1 VAVKPVMRRSSIE
14 MNRSALALLV
24 CLAVVVLSGCQ
35 PAADTNR
42 NLAAASPSPARET
55 FDTAAIEAEVIRIER
70 EWYNATKT
78 HSAEAAKGFLADNV
92 SLVYPDGTAAT
103 KADEIRSI
111 ESGAMTADTYEM
123 TESKVTVINAD
134 SAFITGRSV
143 IKNGKYAVPGQKKPI
158 DISGEYRFLDVYA
171 RRDGKWQVVAS
182 QAVKIEAGA
191 VAPAAAASPA
201 ASVPPPPA
209 KASPTAKTS
218 PTP

>member
-1 VAVKPVMRRSSIE
+1 
-14 MNRSALALLV
+14 MNRSALALLAG
-24 CLAVVVLSGCQ
+24 LIVVVLSGCQ

-42 NLAAASPSPARET
+42 NLAAASATPAKET
-55 FDTAAIEAEVIRIER
+55 FDPAAIEAEVLRIER

-78 HSAEAAKGFLADNV
+78 HSSDAAKGFLADNAV
-92 SLVYPDGTAAT
+92 IVYPDGTSAT

-111 ESGAMTADTYEM
+111 ESGAMSSDSYEM
-123 TESKVTVINAD
+123 VESKVTVINAD

-143 IKNGKYAVPGQKKPI
+143 IKNGKYNVPGQKKPI

-182 QAVKIEAGA
+182 QAVKIDPAA
-191 VAPAAAASPA
+191 VAAAAA
-201 ASVPPPPA
+201 
-209 KASPTAKTS
+209 T

>member
-1 VAVKPVMRRSSIE
+1 

-24 CLAVVVLSGCQ
+24 GLIVVVLSGCQ

-42 NLAAASPSPARET
+42 NLAAASATPAKET
-55 FDTAAIEAEVIRIER
+55 FDPVAIEAEVIRIER

-78 HSAEAAKGFLADNV
+78 HNADAAKGFLADNAV
-92 SLVYPDGTAAT
+92 IVYPDGTSAS

-111 ESGAMTADTYEM
+111 ESGAMSSDSYEM
-123 TESKVTVINAD
+123 VESKVTVINAD

-143 IKNGKYAVPGQKKPI
+143 IKNGKYNVPGQKKPI

-171 RRDGKWQVVAS
+171 RRDGKWQVMAS
-182 QAVKIEAGA
+182 QAVKIDPAA
-191 VAPAAAASPA
+191 VAAAAASPA
-201 ASVPPPPA
+201 ASVSPSPKA
-209 KASPTAKTS
+209 ASPSPKTS

>member
-1 VAVKPVMRRSSIE
+1 

-24 CLAVVVLSGCQ
+24 GLIVVVLSGCQ

-42 NLAAASPSPARET
+42 NLAAASATPAKET
-55 FDTAAIEAEVIRIER
+55 FDPVAIEAEVIRIER

-78 HSAEAAKGFLADNV
+78 HSSEAAKSFLADNAV
-92 SLVYPDGTAAT
+92 IVYPDGTSAT

-111 ESGAMTADTYEM
+111 ESGAMSSDSYEM
-123 TESKVTVINAD
+123 VESKVSVINAD

-143 IKNGKYAVPGQKKPI
+143 IKNGKYTVPGQKKPI

>member
-1 VAVKPVMRRSSIE
+1 

-24 CLAVVVLSGCQ
+24 CLAVVVLNGCQ

-42 NLAAASPSPARET
+42 NLAAATATPAKEA
-55 FDTAAIEAEVIRIER
+55 FDPAAIEAEVMRIER
-70 EWYNATKT
+70 EWYSAAKT
-78 HSAEAAKGFLADNV
+78 HNAEAAKGFLADNV
-92 SLVYPDGTAAT
+92 ILVYPDGTAAT

-111 ESGAMTADTYEM
+111 ESGAMTADAYDM
-123 TESKVTVINAD
+123 LESKVTVMNAD

-143 IKNGKYAVPGQKKPI
+143 IKNGKIVVPNQKKPI
-158 DISGEYRFLDVYA
+158 DITGEYRFLDVYA

-182 QAVKIEAGA
+182 QAVKIEPGA
-191 VAPAAAASPA
+191 VAAAAAASPA

>member
-1 VAVKPVMRRSSIE
+1 

-24 CLAVVVLSGCQ
+24 GLIVLVLTGCQ

-42 NLAAASPSPARET
+42 NLATASATPARET
-55 FDTAAIEAEVIRIER
+55 FDQAAIEAELIRIER
-70 EWYNATKT
+70 EWAKAGQSHN
-78 HSAEAAKGFLADNV
+78 AEAVKGFLADNAV
-92 SLVYPDGTAAT
+92 MVYPDGTTAT
-103 KADEIRSI
+103 KAEEIRTI
-111 ESGAMTADTYEM
+111 ESGAITVDSYEM
-123 TESKVTVINAD
+123 LEPKVMVINAD

-182 QAVKIEAGA
+182 QAVKIDPA
-191 VAPAAAASPA
+191 VIAAAAASPA
-201 ASVPPPPA
+201 ASVTPPPA
-209 KASPTAKTS
+209 KASPSAKTS

>member
-1 VAVKPVMRRSSIE
+1 

-24 CLAVVVLSGCQ
+24 GLVVLVLTGCQ

-42 NLAAASPSPARET
+42 NLAAASATPAKEA
-55 FDTAAIEAEVIRIER
+55 FDPVAIEAEVIRIER
-70 EWYNATKT
+70 EWYNAAKT
-78 HSAEAAKGFLADNV
+78 HSSEAAKGFLADNAV
-92 SLVYPDGTAAT
+92 IVYPDGTSAT

-111 ESGAMTADTYEM
+111 ESGAMSSDSYEM
-123 TESKVTVINAD
+123 AESKVTVINAD

-143 IKNGKYAVPGQKKPI
+143 IKNGKYNVPGQKKPI

-191 VAPAAAASPA
+191 VAPATASPA
-201 ASVPPPPA
+201 ASVSPSP
-209 KASPTAKTS
+209 KAPSPSPKTS